1 MSSTMG
7 MAVATTEILVT
18 TTISLLVLYMTVLVY
33 KYSPAAIVG
42 VNVLVGAIIA
52 VIHHYMV
59 TLETPLI
66 IPGSSLTGAVD
77 ELLVVM
83 GVGLVSMVISF
94 IIAMKRFTFLESLGI
109 FVAGGVATM
118 ILNSIFMLLFRTTT
132 PRQQQPQQRQK
143 QRQ

>member
-1 MSSTMG
+1 MG

-18 TTISLLVLYMTVLVY
+18 TTISLVVLYMTVLVY
-33 KYSPAAIVG
+33 KFSPASIVG

-59 TLETPLI
+59 TLETPMI

-118 ILNSIFMLLFRTTT
+118 ILNSILMLVFRTTP
-132 PRQQQPQQRQK
+132 PRQPQPQQRPR

>member
-1 MSSTMG
+1 MG

-18 TTISLLVLYMTVLVY
+18 TTISLVVLYMTVLVY
-33 KYSPAAIVG
+33 KYSPVTIVG
-42 VNVLVGAIIA
+42 VNVILGAVIA

-77 ELLVVM
+77 ELLVIL
-83 GVGLVSMVISF
+83 GVGLVSMIISF

-109 FVAGGVATM
+109 FVAGGVASM
-118 ILNSIFMLLFRTTT
+118 ILNFIFMSVFRTTPPQQQKQQR
-132 PRQQQPQQRQK
+132 PRQ
-143 QRQ
+143 

>member
-18 TTISLLVLYMTVLVY
+18 TTISLVVLYMTVLVY
-33 KYSPAAIVG
+33 KYSPSAIVG
-42 VNVLVGAIIA
+42 VNVLVGAVIA

-77 ELLVVM
+77 ELLVIM
-83 GVGLVSMVISF
+83 GVGLVSMIISF

-109 FVAGGVATM
+109 FVAGGVASM
-118 ILNSIFMLLFRTTT
+118 ILNFIFMSVFRTTP
-132 PRQQQPQQRQK
+132 PRQPQQKQ

>member
-1 MSSTMG
+1 MG

-18 TTISLLVLYMTVLVY
+18 TVISLVVLYMTVLVY
-33 KYSPAAIVG
+33 KYSPVTIVG
-42 VNVLVGAIIA
+42 VNVLLGAIIA

-66 IPGSSLTGAVD
+66 IPGSSLSGAVD

-83 GVGLVSMVISF
+83 GVGFVSMIISF

-109 FVAGGVATM
+109 FVAGAVATM
-118 ILNSIFMLLFRTTT
+118 ILNSILMLVFRTTT
-132 PRQQQPQQRQK
+132 PPPRPQQR
-143 QRQ
+143 R